1 MIIRTMIIMVIRM
14 INNERMMMDLTMV
27 IRMLNNERMMM
38 DLTMRN

>member
-1 MIIRTMIIMVIRM
+1 MIIRIMIIMVIRM

>member
-1 MIIRTMIIMVIRM
+1 MIIRIMIIMVIRM

-27 IRMLNNERMMM
+27 IRMINNERMMM